1 MTKLS
6 HLSWRIALLALS
18 LSVAQAAR
26 AELLLGQPPREV
38 RFQLG
43 SAQLGTGIDLL
54 QSLRDTS
61 IDRLGPVRLYT
72 TGPWGQWQREPLLRL
87 TWQTAAESETVS
99 PSRDSGFK
107 LLDVPSGMPEGGLE
121 LQNLADLLVVRD
133 RAWASRYSFA
143 TQPAFDTTGFSL
155 RTDGFDSIFRLPP
168 TTPVLDWRCRRRPV
182 LVSRTGGESDRFEL
196 VRCDSSMAPE
206 ALDRLSILARPA
218 DIERPIGLLPD
229 EPDPVAWEKSREWT
243 PGVRVLHP
251 RLVWA
256 LQQIAD
262 AFPYK
267 AILLFS
273 GYRPLAEVNDSS
285 GHKSLHASGR
295 ALDIAV
301 HKIDNEELMR
311 VCSKLR
317 GIGCGF
323 YPHNKFVHID
333 VRRAEPGDAIWVD
346 SSNPGEPAKYELDY
360 PGLIERGR
368 LIKLAKPR

>member
-1 MTKLS
+1 
-6 HLSWRIALLALS
+6 
-18 LSVAQAAR
+18 
-26 AELLLGQPPREV
+26 
-38 RFQLG
+38 
-43 SAQLGTGIDLL
+43 
-54 QSLRDTS
+54 
-61 IDRLGPVRLYT
+61 
-72 TGPWGQWQREPLLRL
+72 
-87 TWQTAAESETVS
+87 
-99 PSRDSGFK
+99 
-107 LLDVPSGMPEGGLE
+107 
-121 LQNLADLLVVRD
+121 
-133 RAWASRYSFA
+133 
-143 TQPAFDTTGFSL
+143 
-155 RTDGFDSIFRLPP
+155 
-168 TTPVLDWRCRRRPV
+168 
-182 LVSRTGGESDRFEL
+182 
-196 VRCDSSMAPE
+196 MAPE